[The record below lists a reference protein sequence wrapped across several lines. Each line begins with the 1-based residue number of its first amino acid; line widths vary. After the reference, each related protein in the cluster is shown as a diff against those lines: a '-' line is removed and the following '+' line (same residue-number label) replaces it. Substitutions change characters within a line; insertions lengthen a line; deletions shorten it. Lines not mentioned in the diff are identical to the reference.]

1 MTEKTEQEYLSLIEY
16 LNKTENTLSELRDFI
31 SSNKFL
37 QIEADAADLIL
48 RQEKALEA
56 LVNILKERIEL
67 WKK

>member
-1 MTEKTEQEYLSLIEY
+1 MSLIEY

-31 SSNKFL
+31 GSNKFL